1 MYLDGMNIL
10 PNHLFD
16 SPSLSSSLS
25 TMSRFFRQAGDSD
38 SSDSESEDELMSS
51 GDEATAPKAAA
62 PKTGG
67 SRFLRTASDSSS
79 SSSSESDESDSD
91 DDRPKTEVKK
101 GKFLTSGGGSD
112 SSDESDEEG
121 PKVKIKS
128 ATEKRL
134 DEMEATG
141 KTIDNALKINDW
153 VAISNGMLRMIS
165 VSARSHAPHC
175 LEFDKLARMIQRQQ
189 NISES
194 ISPFYIRTLVSLESS
209 SNSTIAKEK
218 KADKK
223 MNATNAKA
231 LTAMKQKIKKASKEH
246 ETQIKK
252 FQEVCIYR
260 CKAAFP
266 LSFQP

>member
-1 MYLDGMNIL
+1 
-10 PNHLFD
+10 
-16 SPSLSSSLS
+16 
-25 TMSRFFRQAGDSD
+25 MSRFFRQAGDSD

-51 GDEATAPKAAA
+51 GDEATAPKPSA

-79 SSSSESDESDSD
+79 SSSSEDDESESE
-91 DDRPKTEVKK
+91 DDRPKTQAKK
-101 GKFLTSGGGSD
+101 SNFLRGDSD

-134 DEMEATG
+134 DEMKATG

-153 VAISNGMLRMIS
+153 VAISNGVLRMVYI
-165 VSARSHAPHC
+165 SARSYASNSP
-175 LEFDKLARMIQRQQ
+175 EFDKLARMIQRQQ

-218 KADKK
+218 KAEKK

-231 LTAMKQKIKKASKEH
+231 LTAMKQKIKKATKEH
-246 ETQIKK
+246 ETQIKR
-252 FQEVCIYR
+252 FQEVRIQHLN
-260 CKAAFP
+260 AP
-266 LSFQP
+266 SFFSSQF